1 MNKYRG
7 HGTFRWLICKLLLRL
22 AYWVD
27 NTPFMS
33 VEEALSRV
41 RWDAYQWEHDRDVDY
56 TSHTYRVANH
66 AMKKMDD
73 ICTIGRDILEDY
85 TFKYYTRWGSD
96 GYTTPLSRLSK
107 RIRDWKDDHLG

>member
-27 NTPFMS
+27 ETPFYVM
-33 VEEALSRV
+33 EDLAHRIE
-41 RWDAYQWEHDRDVDY
+41 WDAFEWAHDRDVDY
-56 TSHTYRVANH
+56 TSNTYKVADRQ
-66 AMKKMDD
+66 MKKFDD
-73 ICTIGRDILEDY
+73 YAKTAREIFEDY
-85 TFKYYTRWGSD
+85 TFIYYTRWGSD
-96 GYTTPLSRLSK
+96 GHTTPLSRLSK